1 MADRDTHHHGN
12 LRQALI
18 DWGLA
23 QAQEGRLDQASLR
36 EAARVIG
43 VSSGAVY
50 RHFDDREALLRALTE
65 RGFEALARSFAAA
78 MPLDSPPADAAAAR
92 TRFQALGAAYLAFAQ
107 ENYGLWRL
115 MFGPSAVTVNAPAH
129 RPGAFHWLR
138 QAMADLAAHGV
149 IARGSPEAELFAWSS
164 IHGLSELLVSP
175 ALGLAPPPDAAEWLC
190 ARVLAGLR

>member
-1 MADRDTHHHGN
+1 MTHRDTHHHGN

-18 DWGLA
+18 DWGLS
-23 QAQEGRLDQASLR
+23 QAREGRLDQASLR
-36 EAARVIG
+36 EAARTIG
-43 VSSGAVY
+43 VSPGAVY

-65 RGFEALARSFAAA
+65 RGFEALASTFAAA

-92 TRFQALGAAYLAFAQ
+92 ARFQALGATYLAFAT

-115 MFGPSAVTVNAPAH
+115 MFGPSAVLVNAPAH

-138 QAMADLAAHGV
+138 QAMVDLARHGV
-149 IARGSPEAELFAWSS
+149 IAQSGPEAELFAWSA

-190 ARVLAGLR
+190 ARVVAGLR